1 LKCNFDAEKIPI
13 LWVLVGREEAWIE
26 NNKVKAVTE
35 WKTPT
40 KIKETESFLE
50 FTNFYQQ
57 LIKNFNY
64 TARPLN
70 ELKKRKS
77 GNGTMNLKTCNKRS
91 SIVGTRRKMETH
103 CIFIKNNA
111 TSRVKLWNLQQ
122 RTTCNSKS
130 PYKVE
135 TIPTGCYKNI
145 WSLDRPWK
153 SQIL

>member
-1 LKCNFDAEKIPI
+1 MKCNFDAEKIPI

-70 ELKKRKS
+70 ELKKK
-77 GNGTMNLKTCNKRS
+77 KEWKWDNKLED
-91 SIVGTRRKMETH
+91 M
-103 CIFIKNNA
+103 
-111 TSRVKLWNLQQ
+111 Q
-122 RTTCNSKS
+122 
-130 PYKVE
+130 
-135 TIPTGCYKNI
+135 
-145 WSLDRPWK
+145 
-153 SQIL
+153 